1 MADDQSK
8 KASIFELGAAR
19 QQDNSPE
26 TSRERLRRT
35 LVKNFEAQG
44 SSPDEAEHQALLV
57 MEELQRFGAGRSW
70 GGLHAEGIPQ
80 IVHEAMRQ
88 GARRLVLEIEAE
100 GEHEDWFGHLNITI
114 KQAQTWEQWEHER
127 QERAQREKN

>member
-1 MADDQSK
+1 MADHQK
-8 KASIFELGAAR
+8 NEGIFELGAAR
-19 QQDNSPE
+19 TQDNSPE
-26 TSRERLRRT
+26 TSRESLRRT
-35 LVKNFEAQG
+35 LVETFIAQG

-57 MEELQRFGAGRSW
+57 MEELNRFGAGRSW

-80 IVHEAMRQ
+80 IVLGAMRQ

-114 KQAQTWEQWEHER
+114 KEAQTWEQWEQER